1 MKNQLQSTSRS
12 LATVKEE
19 RGTLEQTLAGQA
31 SQLSTLQTQL
41 SSAKA
46 AYETETSL
54 LATLRDR
61 HSTQLSEMQRTK
73 EELIRAESD
82 LSAIRVEKS
91 EIEGAFL
98 RDKEEARDLH
108 KRMVEAG
115 QQAEALK
122 ADVEKLKK
130 EAKQQKGLLAIA
142 RKQLSTKES
151 EKARAEKE
159 HEVSLAEVASI
170 AQEKE
175 QVEGEIA
182 NLDALFSAQKADAFP
197 SPSNSL
203 MFAAAQPLP
212 TTPTPDLPSQGGKSN
227 NPFERLAMASG
238 NSTPRSQS
246 PFLGLSNT
254 LISSPPVPAHE
265 FVPANQ
271 ADVTLQEA
279 TKPSDNSPAPDHD
292 TEISYLAK
300 ERTSTDTPEGIFS
313 PETANGTDYFVTP
326 PTSARQD
333 SSSPPNPAERFPSLD
348 DLSPPPPALQFTEES
363 TNPVPVAAN
372 LIPVHKTDLNTQL
385 KEIEIEESDSD
396 EETDEKLIVEQPTN
410 GKIRLVPPIPLP
422 QTIKEETAS
431 ADSFDDVFGSDEPHN
446 KPLSNGDSKA
456 VGLSLPPT
464 DLIGTKPAVEQTPIA
479 GVNEFDEALGKL
491 PGSAVATPATFSF
504 DTTFDDNFDFASASK
519 AVDFPAAPANE
530 RKGKS
535 PRSPIDR
542 LSAMP
547 TSLSEPP
554 VKPPFTNQLPMS
566 VTTNDVP
573 KFESSFEEAF
583 SGSGAARSETVDSAA
598 ATKSEDKP
606 ITTAPVPIQPHEDRS
621 LSGFPS
627 SPIQTSPKV
636 ATTSSRVVE
645 ARPVSPPRAP
655 SPSPRMVSP
664 KPRMSSSSSKEI
676 HEKVKETNVRHSKLS
691 VSCPHFALSRQLN
704 LSIDSPSIRQE
715 KETPGTDASTAL
727 STSYSS
733 SRTTLP
739 YHHSC

>member
-12 LATVKEE
+12 LATAKEE

-46 AYETETSL
+46 AYETETTL

-61 HSTQLSEMQRTK
+61 HSTQLSEMQRTR

-108 KRMVEAG
+108 KRMVETS

-159 HEVSLAEVASI
+159 HEVSLAEVASVT
-170 AQEKE
+170 QERE

-182 NLDALFSAQKADAFP
+182 NLDTLFSAQKADAFP

-203 MFAAAQPLP
+203 MIAAAHPLP
-212 TTPTPDLPSQGGKSN
+212 ITPTPDLPSQGGKSN
-227 NPFERLAMASG
+227 NPFERLAMTSG

-254 LISSPPVPAHE
+254 LISSPPLSTHE

-271 ADVTLQEA
+271 ADVPPQEA
-279 TKPSDNSPAPDHD
+279 TMPSDNSPVPDHD
-292 TEISYLAK
+292 TDISYLAK
-300 ERTSTDTPEGIFS
+300 ETTSSNALEGIFS
-313 PETANGTDYFVTP
+313 PATASGTDYFVTP
-326 PTSARQD
+326 PTSARHD
-333 SSSPPNPAERFPSLD
+333 SSSSPNPAERFPSLD
-348 DLSPPPPALQFTEES
+348 DLSPPPVALQSTEKP
-363 TNPVPVAAN
+363 TTPVPVAAD
-372 LIPVHKTDLNTQL
+372 LFPVHKVDLNTQL

-396 EETDEKLIVEQPTN
+396 EESDENLTVGQSTN
-410 GKIRLVPPIPLP
+410 GKIRLAPPIPLP
-422 QTIKEETAS
+422 YTITDATQV
-431 ADSFDDVFGSDEPHN
+431 AAPVDSFDDVFGSDEPHD
-446 KPLSNGDSKA
+446 KPLSNGNSKA
-456 VGLSLPPT
+456 VDLSPPLT
-464 DLIGTKPAVEQTPIA
+464 DFIGTKLAVEQSPIA

-491 PGSAVATPATFSF
+491 PGSASPAIFSF
-504 DTTFDDNFDFASASK
+504 DTTFDDNFDFASASN
-519 AVDFPAAPANE
+519 AVDFPSAPANE

-535 PRSPIDR
+535 PRNAPDG
-542 LSAMP
+542 LSGMP
-547 TSLSEPP
+547 TTLSEPP
-554 VKPPFTNQLPMS
+554 VQPPFFNQLPMP

-573 KFESSFEEAF
+573 KFESSFEGAS
-583 SGSGAARSETVDSAA
+583 SGPDPTA
-598 ATKSEDKP
+598 ATKSEGQP
-606 ITTAPVPIQPHEDRS
+606 IMAPVPVQPQDDRS
-621 LSGFPS
+621 LSGLPS
-627 SPIQTSPKV
+627 SPIQASPKV

-645 ARPVSPPRAP
+645 TRPVSPPRAP
-655 SPSPRMVSP
+655 SPSPRVVSP

-691 VSCPHFALSRQLN
+691 VSWPHFALSRRLN

-715 KETPGTDASTAL
+715 KETSGTDAGTAL
-727 STSYSS
+727 TTSYSS
-733 SRTTLP
+733 SRTTLS

>member
-12 LATVKEE
+12 LATAKEE

-61 HSTQLSEMQRTK
+61 HSTQLSEMQKTR

-82 LSAIRVEKS
+82 LSAVRVEKS

-159 HEVSLAEVASI
+159 HEVSVAEVASI

-175 QVEGEIA
+175 QLEGELA
-182 NLDALFSAQKADAFP
+182 NLDALFPARKADAFP

-203 MFAAAQPLP
+203 VFAAAQSLP
-212 TTPTPDLPSQGGKSN
+212 TSPTPDLLSQGGKSN

-238 NSTPRSQS
+238 NATPPRSES

-254 LISSPPVPAHE
+254 SISSPPPSTHE
-265 FVPANQ
+265 FVPASQ
-271 ADVTLQEA
+271 ADITPQEA
-279 TKPSDNSPAPDHD
+279 TSPSDNSAAPDHV
-292 TEISYLAK
+292 TEISYLAN
-300 ERTSTDTPEGIFS
+300 ETTSSDALDGIFS
-313 PETANGTDYFVTP
+313 PETASGTDYFVTP

-333 SSSPPNPAERFPSLD
+333 SSSPPNPAERFPALD
-348 DLSPPPPALQFTEES
+348 DFSPPPPALQSTEEP
-363 TNPVPVAAN
+363 TNPDPVAAN
-372 LIPVHKTDLNTQL
+372 LIPAHKTNLTTQL

-410 GKIRLVPPIPLP
+410 GKIRPVPPIPLP
-422 QTIKEETAS
+422 QTITEVAEPV
-431 ADSFDDVFGSDEPHN
+431 DSFDDVFGSDEPHD

-456 VGLSLPPT
+456 VDLSLPPT
-464 DLIGTKPAVEQTPIA
+464 DLTGTKAAVEQTPIA
-479 GVNEFDEALGKL
+479 GVNEFDEALGNL
-491 PGSAVATPATFSF
+491 PGSVAATPAIFSF
-504 DTTFDDNFDFASASK
+504 DTTFEDNFDFASASK
-519 AVDFPAAPANE
+519 TVDFPSAPANE

-542 LSAMP
+542 VSAMP
-547 TSLSEPP
+547 TFLSEPP
-554 VKPPFTNQLPMS
+554 VQPSFANQLSKS

-573 KFESSFEEAF
+573 KFGSSFEDAF
-583 SGSGAARSETVDSAA
+583 SGSGAARSVDPSPA
-598 ATKSEDKP
+598 ATKSDDKP
-606 ITTAPVPIQPHEDRS
+606 ITLPPVPIQPQDGRS
-621 LSGFPS
+621 VSGLPS

-645 ARPVSPPRAP
+645 ARPTSPPRAP
-655 SPSPRMVSP
+655 SPSPRVASP

-676 HEKVKETNVRHSKLS
+676 HEKAKETNVRHSKLS
-691 VSCPHFALSRQLN
+691 VSWPH
-704 LSIDSPSIRQE
+704 
-715 KETPGTDASTAL
+715 
-727 STSYSS
+727 
-733 SRTTLP
+733 LP
-739 YHHSC
+739 

>member
-61 HSTQLSEMQRTK
+61 HSTQVSEMQRTK

-82 LSAIRVEKS
+82 LSAIRVEKA

-159 HEVSLAEVASI
+159 HEVSLAEAASI

-182 NLDALFSAQKADAFP
+182 NLDALFPAQKADAFP

-212 TTPTPDLPSQGGKSN
+212 TTPAPDLPSQGGKSN

-254 LISSPPVPAHE
+254 LISSPPVPTHE

-271 ADVTLQEA
+271 VDVTSQEA
-279 TKPSDNSPAPDHD
+279 TKPSDNSWAPDHD

-300 ERTSTDTPEGIFS
+300 EATSTDTPEGIFS

-326 PTSARQD
+326 PTSARHD

-348 DLSPPPPALQFTEES
+348 DLSPPPPALPSTEES
-363 TNPVPVAAN
+363 TNLAPVAASP
-372 LIPVHKTDLNTQL
+372 IPVHKTDLNTQL

-422 QTIKEETAS
+422 QTIKEETAP

-446 KPLSNGDSKA
+446 KPLSNGA
-456 VGLSLPPT
+456 VNLSLPPT
-464 DLIGTKPAVEQTPIA
+464 DLIGTKPAVEQTAIA

-491 PGSAVATPATFSF
+491 PGSAATTPAIFSF
-504 DTTFDDNFDFASASK
+504 DPTFDDNFDFASASK
-519 AVDFPAAPANE
+519 AVDFPAAPVNE

-554 VKPPFTNQLPMS
+554 VKRPFTNQLPMS
-566 VTTNDVP
+566 VTANDIP

-606 ITTAPVPIQPHEDRS
+606 LITSPVQIQPQDDGS

-645 ARPVSPPRAP
+645 ARPVSPPRVP
-655 SPSPRMVSP
+655 SPSPRVVSP

-676 HEKVKETNVRHSKLS
+676 HEKAKETNVRHSKLS
-691 VSCPHFALSRQLN
+691 VSWPHFALSRQLN

-715 KETPGTDASTAL
+715 KETPRTDASTVLA
-727 STSYSS
+727 SYSS
-733 SRTTLP
+733 SRTTLS
-739 YHHSC
+739 YHHSCQ

>member
-19 RGTLEQTLAGQA
+19 RETLEQTLAGQA

-46 AYETETSL
+46 AYETETTL

-61 HSTQLSEMQRTK
+61 HSTQLSEMQKTR

-108 KRMVEAG
+108 KRMVETG

-159 HEVSLAEVASI
+159 HEVSLAELASV

-175 QVEGEIA
+175 QVEGEIT
-182 NLDALFSAQKADAFP
+182 NLDTLFPAQKADAFS

-212 TTPTPDLPSQGGKSN
+212 TSPTPDLPSQGGKSN

-254 LISSPPVPAHE
+254 LISSPPLSTHE
-265 FVPANQ
+265 YVPANQ
-271 ADVTLQEA
+271 ADITPQEA
-279 TKPSDNSPAPDHD
+279 TKPSDNYPVPDHD
-292 TEISYLAK
+292 TEVSYLAK
-300 ERTSTDTPEGIFS
+300 KTTPPDALEGILS
-313 PETANGTDYFVTP
+313 PETTGTDYFVTP
-326 PTSARQD
+326 PTSARND
-333 SSSPPNPAERFPSLD
+333 SSPSPSPAERFPSLD
-348 DLSPPPPALQFTEES
+348 DLSSPPPALQSTEKP
-363 TNPVPVAAN
+363 TTPVPVAAN

-385 KEIEIEESDSD
+385 KEIENEESDSD
-396 EETDEKLIVEQPTN
+396 EESDENFLVGQPTN
-410 GKIRLVPPIPLP
+410 GKVHLAPPIPLP
-422 QTIKEETAS
+422 QTVTDTTQVA
-431 ADSFDDVFGSDEPHN
+431 APVDSFDDVFGSDEPRD
-446 KPLSNGDSKA
+446 KLLSNGNSKA
-456 VGLSLPPT
+456 VDLSLPPI
-464 DLIGTKPAVEQTPIA
+464 DFIGTKPAVEQIPIA

-491 PGSAVATPATFSF
+491 PGSVAATPTMFSF
-504 DTTFDDNFDFASASK
+504 DTTFDDNFDFASASN
-519 AVDFPAAPANE
+519 AVDFPSPPVNE

-535 PRSPIDR
+535 PSSPLDG
-542 LSAMP
+542 SSGMP
-547 TSLSEPP
+547 TSLSAPP
-554 VKPPFTNQLPMS
+554 VQPLFTNQLSMPP
-566 VTTNDVP
+566 TTTDVP

-583 SGSGAARSETVDSAA
+583 SGSNLAV

-606 ITTAPVPIQPHEDRS
+606 ITIAPIPVQPQDDHS
-621 LSGFPS
+621 LSGLSS

-645 ARPVSPPRAP
+645 ARPVSPPRVP
-655 SPSPRMVSP
+655 SPSPRVVSP

-676 HEKVKETNVRHSKLS
+676 HEKAKETNVRHSKLS
-691 VSCPHFALSRQLN
+691 VSWPHFVLCHRLN
-704 LSIDSPSIRQE
+704 LSIDSPTIRQE
-715 KETPGTDASTAL
+715 KETPGSDASTVITA
-727 STSYSS
+727 SYSS
-733 SRTTLP
+733 SRTTLS
-739 YHHSC
+739 YYLSC